1 VPRDVAILKV
11 NRTEPTDRVGG
22 PRHTRPVRSDSA
34 DPSPPYNPWHDLR
47 DNWPDVTVVIVPMPG
62 RLLGLVQYPVI
73 ALRAGTTSAQRRC
86 TLAHEIVHLERG
98 IDDCGAWQ
106 NREEKLVHEEVAR
119 RLITSHQLIRAVRDL
134 GGTHDLA
141 ALAAALDVDR
151 ETLRVRLSLVTAD
164 ELRRMWT
171 PPDELW
177 WVA

>member
-1 VPRDVAILKV
+1 
-11 NRTEPTDRVGG
+11 
-22 PRHTRPVRSDSA
+22 VRSDPA
-34 DPSPPYNPWHDLR
+34 EPSEPSSPYNPWHDLR

-98 IDDCGAWQ
+98 IDDCGPWQ
-106 NREEKLVHEEVAR
+106 DREERLVHEEAAR
-119 RLITSHQLIRAVRDL
+119 RLVTQHQLVRAVREL
-134 GGTHDLA
+134 GSVHDLS

-151 ETLRVRLSLVTAD
+151 ETLRVRFSLVGDD

-177 WVA
+177 SVA